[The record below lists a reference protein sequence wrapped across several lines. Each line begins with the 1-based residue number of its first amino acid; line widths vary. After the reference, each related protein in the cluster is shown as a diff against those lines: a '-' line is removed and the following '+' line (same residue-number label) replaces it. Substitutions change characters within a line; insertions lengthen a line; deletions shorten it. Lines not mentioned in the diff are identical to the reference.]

1 MKQSEIHF
9 PLLQIYGI
17 RWLRLLF
24 GREFSFRDTLLLWDT
39 IFADSCPP
47 SLCDQLVVAL
57 LVALRDLLLRYDY
70 QDAVQLLMKLPSNLS
85 VFYCSQFA
93 LYLKDPIRFPK
104 PSGTAFTCGG
114 RDPLTAPLNQRWR
127 PTKLEGKLRR
137 QTDQERKKAAREFV
151 QKSDNLSSFSIEQ
164 DKISDFTVLDFHT
177 DSKNQET
184 VKEPRQLEQPCEKSL
199 QLPSSSASSSSGSG
213 ETPRA
218 RLAEDIS
225 GDNLLAVVNK
235 LEKLLRQEKYLAKS
249 TDIFHCLGSLKKLMA
264 MDSGKVNIEL

>member
-1 MKQSEIHF
+1 M
-9 PLLQIYGI
+9 QIYGI

-104 PSGTAFTCGG
+104 PSGTAFTCGA
-114 RDPLTAPLNQRWR
+114 RDPPTAPVSHRWR
-127 PTKLEGKLRR
+127 PRG
-137 QTDQERKKAAREFV
+137 DQGRKKPARDLEV
-151 QKSDNLSSFSIEQ
+151 QKPDTFTTFSVEQ

-177 DSKNQET
+177 DTNNQET
-184 VKEPRQLEQPCEKSL
+184 LDRQLDQKFH
-199 QLPSSSASSSSGSG
+199 QLPSSRASSSSGSG
-213 ETPRA
+213 DTPRV
-218 RLAEDIS
+218 RLAEEIS
-225 GDNLLAVVNK
+225 GENLLAVVNK
-235 LEKLLRQEKYLAKS
+235 LEKLLRQEKHLSKS
-249 TDIFHCLGSLKKLMA
+249 TDIFHCLGSLKKLMT
-264 MDSGKVNIEL
+264 MDSGKVKIKLSQNVLFL

>member
-1 MKQSEIHF
+1 M
-9 PLLQIYGI
+9 
-17 RWLRLLF
+17 
-24 GREFSFRDTLLLWDT
+24 LWDT

-104 PSGTAFTCGG
+104 PSGTAFTCGA
-114 RDPLTAPLNQRWR
+114 RDQPTAPVKHRWR
-127 PTKLEGKLRR
+127 PTKPQGKLRR
-137 QTDQERKKAAREFV
+137 HTDQGRKKPARELEV
-151 QKSDNLSSFSIEQ
+151 QKSDNLTTFSVEQ

-177 DSKNQET
+177 DTNNQET
-184 VKEPRQLEQPCEKSL
+184 VKADLDRQLDQKFH

-213 ETPRA
+213 SGSGDTPRA
-218 RLAEDIS
+218 RLAEEIS
-225 GDNLLAVVNK
+225 GENLLAVVNK
-235 LEKLLRQEKYLAKS
+235 LEKLLRQEKHLAKS
-249 TDIFHCLGSLKKLMA
+249 TDIFHCLGSLKKLMT
-264 MDSGKVNIEL
+264 MDSGKVKI

>member
-1 MKQSEIHF
+1 M
-9 PLLQIYGI
+9 
-17 RWLRLLF
+17 
-24 GREFSFRDTLLLWDT
+24 LLWDT

-104 PSGTAFTCGG
+104 PSGTAFTCGA
-114 RDPLTAPLNQRWR
+114 RDPPTAPVSHRWR
-127 PTKLEGKLRR
+127 RH
-137 QTDQERKKAAREFV
+137 TDQARKKTG
-151 QKSDNLSSFSIEQ
+151 QKPDNFTTFSVEQ

-177 DSKNQET
+177 DTNNQET
-184 VKEPRQLEQPCEKSL
+184 VKADLDRQLDQKFH

-213 ETPRA
+213 DTPRA
-218 RLAEDIS
+218 RLAEEIS
-225 GDNLLAVVNK
+225 GENLLALVNK
-235 LEKLLRQEKYLAKS
+235 LEKLLRQEKHLSKS
-249 TDIFHCLGSLKKLMA
+249 TDIFHCLGSLKKLVT
-264 MDSGKVNIEL
+264 MDSGKVKILNSDEMFYF